1 MLPASEVLAVLR
13 RNGLTAH
20 GYQCVR
26 SWPGDDHSYHPA
38 GYDDLAEWQ
47 SRPDARRLGRV
58 KIPDGAKR
66 LRVRLQRGPG
76 QPPPQTHSDRPCLAV
91 LSEFPCIKEIRISAR
106 FVAPCSDIHSKPTMI
121 RARGS

>member
-91 LSEFPCIKEIRISAR
+91 LSEFGLTPR
-106 FVAPCSDIHSKPTMI
+106 KPTGPKDVATKRAAMI
-121 RARGS
+121 QGAIRE